1 MPLDK
6 VGFLLIFAIC
16 QRFDGAPDLY
26 CRSPVHVRKVQI
38 LGIPPNGYLDGWGYK
53 YPLNRP
59 IIYRG

>member
-26 CRSPVHVRKVQI
+26 CRRSSAGEEGANFGDSTQWI
-38 LGIPPNGYLDGWGYK
+38 FGWLGL
-53 YPLNRP
+53 
-59 IIYRG
+59 